1 MVNLVFCTKN
11 SLLPTSSKGGGG
23 FGCISSSSFGGGWE
37 EALACTMLYG
47 EEYSITLPTID
58 ATNEPFNIG
67 FKTANTQQQKMVT
80 VAPNPANNQCT
91 FSYSLANQEP
101 ATLQLFD
108 IQGNLLEQ
116 HTLMG
121 TGQLTLAVANLT
133 TGLYYYKVIQ
143 QGFAQQTDQL
153 IIVK

>member
-1 MVNLVFCTKN
+1 
-11 SLLPTSSKGGGG
+11 
-23 FGCISSSSFGGGWE
+23 
-37 EALACTMLYG
+37 MLYG

-91 FSYSLANQEP
+91 FSYSFANQEP